1 MRSAE
6 LAETALC
13 MRNIAFHE
21 DDPWTTFEVIE
32 NGELG
37 RVTIAQWVLSSLTIL
52 KISFTR

>member
-37 RVTIAQWVLSSLTIL
+37 RLSLVRIL
-52 KISFTR
+52 PSGSYRL